1 MLNISLTSNNFCFSV
16 APPPSLQES
25 TPIIPALQ
33 NSNVT
38 NAYGSSSV
46 AAKIMAKYGFKDG
59 QGLGKKEQ
67 GMSVALQV
75 EKTSKRGGR
84 IIHEKEL
91 SVPSVSNSP
100 PPATFLQPA
109 PPASQQSQQK
119 EEQTITEMMKSPS
132 KVVLLRVSQLFL
144 IYFFFI

>member
-1 MLNISLTSNNFCFSV
+1 
-16 APPPSLQES
+16 
-25 TPIIPALQ
+25 
-33 NSNVT
+33 
-38 NAYGSSSV
+38 
-46 AAKIMAKYGFKDG
+46 MAKYGFKDG

-84 IIHEKEL
+84 IIHEKE
-91 SVPSVSNSP
+91 SPIPSVSNSP

-109 PPASQQSQQK
+109 PPVSQQSLQSQQK

-132 KVVLLRVSQLFL
+132 KVVLLRVSRFHFDLRISFT
-144 IYFFFI
+144 Y